1 MSFNYAKNNY
11 FSSTFHKL
19 NRMKKTVLLILAI
32 IFSIQLFAQEFP
44 NNEVKLN
51 IAGVIAFAS
60 VEVGYEYLFDYNQSI
75 DVEVLI
81 NDRVNFYDETN
92 TNKFNTNS
100 VKLGYNFYFG
110 TENPGSGL
118 YFNPFVKYRFGD
130 FEEVTRDN
138 DFFPP
143 LIEEVTT
150 DMNTFILG
158 LGSGYKWNFSNSFII
173 SVYGSIGRNFSDEVK
188 ERFSAIEFHAG
199 LGIGYRF

>member
-1 MSFNYAKNNY
+1 M
-11 FSSTFHKL
+11 
-19 NRMKKTVLLILAI
+19 
-32 IFSIQLFAQEFP
+32 
-44 NNEVKLN
+44 
-51 IAGVIAFAS
+51 IAFAS

-81 NDRVNFYDETN
+81 NDRINFYDETN

-130 FEEVTRDN
+130 FEEETN
-138 DFFPP
+138 FGT
-143 LIEEVTT
+143 LKT
-150 DMNTFILG
+150 DMNTFIVG

-173 SVYGSIGRNFSDEVK
+173 AVYGSVGRNFSDKVK
-188 ERFSAIEFHAG
+188 DRFSAIEFHGG
-199 LGIGYRF
+199 LEIGYRF

>member
-1 MSFNYAKNNY
+1 MNKLFL
-11 FSSTFHKL
+11 FVFTFLIIGPLSS
-19 NRMKKTVLLILAI
+19 
-32 IFSIQLFAQEFP
+32 QEFP
-44 NNEVKLN
+44 NNEIKLN

-75 DVEVLI
+75 DAEVLI
-81 NDRVNFYDETN
+81 NDRINFYDETS

-150 DMNTFILG
+150 DMNTFIIG

-188 ERFSAIEFHAG
+188 ERFQAIEFHAG
-199 LGIGYRF
+199 AGIGYRF

>member
-1 MSFNYAKNNY
+1 
-11 FSSTFHKL
+11 
-19 NRMKKTVLLILAI
+19 MKKTVLLILAI
-32 IFSIQLFAQEFP
+32 IFSVQLSAQEFP
-44 NNEVKLN
+44 NNEIKLN

-75 DVEVLI
+75 DFEVFI
-81 NDRVNFYDETN
+81 NDRINFHSEEGSR
-92 TNKFNTNS
+92 KFNTNS

-130 FEEVTRDN
+130 FEEEMDMSLIDPLPGTP
-138 DFFPP
+138 FPP
-143 LIEEVTT
+143 IIKT
-150 DMNTFILG
+150 DMDGFIIG

-173 SVYGSIGRNFSDEVK
+173 SVYGNIGRNFSDEVK

-199 LGIGYRF
+199 AGIGYRF